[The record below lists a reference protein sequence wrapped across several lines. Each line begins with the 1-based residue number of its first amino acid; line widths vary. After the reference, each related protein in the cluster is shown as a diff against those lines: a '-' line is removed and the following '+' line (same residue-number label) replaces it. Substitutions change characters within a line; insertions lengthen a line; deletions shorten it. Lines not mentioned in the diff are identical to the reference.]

1 MTSPSSLLPPVK
13 LQGRD
18 RESAMVLFLVLAGL
32 FIASLVSCNLIFR
45 KFFMWDGLGFTFE
58 QSVGLLPYP
67 LTFLVTD
74 LISEIYGKRKA
85 NAVVLSGLAAS
96 VLTLLIITLAG
107 HAQAT
112 AWSPVTDD
120 QFNHVFGQTAL
131 AVGASMAAYLLAQ
144 FFDVRIFHF
153 WKSLTQGKH
162 LWLRNN
168 LSTIPS
174 QIVDTTTVLVLLCV
188 VGEIGWDRLGVLL
201 LNGVLFKALVA
212 ALDTPLVYLG
222 VGWVRRRFGL
232 AAGQEI
238 EL

>member
-18 RESAMVLFLVLAGL
+18 RDAAMVLFLVLAGL

-74 LISEIYGKRKA
+74 LISEIFGKRKA

-96 VLTLLIITLAG
+96 VMTLLIITLAG